1 MDLAQIVQSLNEKF
15 PGAIAEEPKTF
26 IVIKRESF
34 LEVAK
39 FLKDTLSFENCH
51 CISGVDRKEKGM
63 EVVYH
68 LYSFKN
74 HLMLTLKVYL
84 ASDNLSVETLSGL
97 WKSANWLERET
108 YDFFGIKFL
117 NHPDLR
123 RILNPDE
130 WTDWPLRKN
139 FDRPD
144 FYRLPAVEGLKG
156 GG

>member
-1 MDLAQIVQSLNEKF
+1 MELAQIVQSINEKF
-15 PGAIAEEPKTF
+15 PGSITEEPKTF
-26 IVIKRESF
+26 LVIKRESL

-39 FLKDTLSFENCH
+39 FLKETLSFENCH
-51 CISGVDRKEKGM
+51 CISGVDYKDKM
-63 EVVYH
+63 AVVYH
-68 LYSFKN
+68 LYSFK
-74 HLMLTLKVYL
+74 HHFMLTVKVYL
-84 ASDNLSVETLSGL
+84 ALDNLTVETLSGL